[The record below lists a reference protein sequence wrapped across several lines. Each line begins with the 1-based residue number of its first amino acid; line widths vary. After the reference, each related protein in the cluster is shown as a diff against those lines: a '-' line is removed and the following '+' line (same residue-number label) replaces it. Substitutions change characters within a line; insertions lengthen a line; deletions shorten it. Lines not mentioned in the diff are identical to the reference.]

1 MAPHEPAAERLV
13 EAARNAP
20 DGLITRLL
28 ESDDFRESLLGE
40 AIRDCRQASEDSK
53 EAGDEAVPMDLDP
66 VTHDP
71 AW

>member
-1 MAPHEPAAERLV
+1 MAPHEPAADRLV

-20 DGLITRLL
+20 DGLIARLL
-28 ESDDFRESLLGE
+28 ESDDFRESLLGK
-40 AIRDCRQASEDSK
+40 AIRDFQQASVRPA
-53 EAGDEAVPMDLDP
+53 EADDEVLPMDP